1 MYLLYCDESCHLPND
16 GIDIMVLGTI
26 YCKDRYKDQIFKDIR
41 KIKEKHGLSPYFEVK
56 WTKVSPAKIELY
68 EELIEYFFD
77 NDNLF
82 FRGLVAKGKNSLD
95 HSRYNDGSYNSWY
108 YKMYF
113 SLIDKIIFPDENYK
127 IYIDIKDTIGGKS
140 ISKLKNV
147 LCYNIYDFKEEV
159 IDSVNQIHSHES
171 EIMQIADLING
182 ALAYF
187 HRGLYSEDE
196 KKVKSKLVNIIK
208 SKTGLSLETSSN
220 RYEKKFNLFVW
231 SPRGGN

>member
-16 GIDIMVLGTI
+16 GIDIMVLGTV
-26 YCKDRYKDQIFKDIR
+26 YCRDKYKEQIFKDIR
-41 KIKEKHGLSPYFEVK
+41 KIKEKHKLSPYFEVK

-68 EELIEYFFD
+68 IELIEYFFE

-95 HSRYNDGSYNSWY
+95 HNKFNDGSYNSWY

-113 SLIDKIIFPDENYK
+113 NLMDKIIYPDEHYK
-127 IYIDIKDTIGGKS
+127 IYVDIKDTIGGKS
-140 ISKLKNV
+140 ISKLHNV
-147 LCYNIYDFKEEV
+147 LCNNIYDFKEEV

-171 EIMQIADLING
+171 EIMQLADLING

-187 HRGLYSEDE
+187 HRGLYSNDE
-196 KKVKSKLVNIIK
+196 KKVKSKLVNMIK
-208 SKTGLSLETSSN
+208 LKTGLSLETSSN

-231 SPRGGN
+231 SPRGGY

>member
-16 GIDIMVLGTI
+16 GIDIMILGTV
-26 YCKDRYKDQIFKDIR
+26 YCKERYKEQIFKDIR
-41 KIKEKHGLSPYFEVK
+41 KIKEKHSLSPYFEVK

-68 EELIEYFFD
+68 IELMEYFFE

-108 YKMYF
+108 YKMYY
-113 SLIDKIIFPDENYK
+113 SLIDKIIFPDESYR
-127 IYIDIKDTIGGKS
+127 IYVDIKDTIGGKS
-140 ISKLKNV
+140 ISKLHDV
-147 LCYNIYDFKEEV
+147 LCNNVYDFKQEV
-159 IDSVNQIHSHES
+159 IRDVNQIHSHES

-187 HRGLYSEDE
+187 HKGLYSEDE

>member
-1 MYLLYCDESCHLPND
+1 MWGEPLKISIKISN
-16 GIDIMVLGTI
+16 
-26 YCKDRYKDQIFKDIR
+26 QIKSFK
-41 KIKEKHGLSPYFEVK
+41 FCN
-56 WTKVSPAKIELY
+56 EL
-68 EELIEYFFD
+68 
-77 NDNLF
+77 
-82 FRGLVAKGKNSLD
+82 
-95 HSRYNDGSYNSWY
+95 
-108 YKMYF
+108 
-113 SLIDKIIFPDENYK
+113 
-127 IYIDIKDTIGGKS
+127 DIKDTIGGKS
-140 ISKLKNV
+140 ISKLHDV
-147 LCYNIYDFKEEV
+147 LCNNVYDFKQEV
-159 IDSVNQIHSHES
+159 IRDVNQIHSHES

>member
-82 FRGLVAKGKNSLD
+82 FRGLVAKGKSSLD

-108 YKMYF
+108 YKMYY
-113 SLIDKIIFPDENYK
+113 SLIDKIIFPDESYR
-127 IYIDIKDTIGGKS
+127 IYVDIKDTIGGKS
-140 ISKLKNV
+140 ISKLHDV
-147 LCYNIYDFKEEV
+147 LCNNVYDFKQEV
-159 IDSVNQIHSHES
+159 IRDVNQIHSHES

-231 SPRGGN
+231 SPRGGY